1 MVHKSPGRRPRTTA
15 LAAAAILL
23 LVPLAAACG
32 DDNGDTTTEASP
44 TPTAIAPTTARPTAQ
59 PTGTTPADAPADP
72 EAARAEIE
80 RNWADFFAPDT
91 PTDER
96 VELLENGE
104 QLRPVL
110 AAFAANPQAQ
120 QTTAKVT
127 DVTFESATRAGVTY
141 DLMVGSATPLPAS
154 KGTSVLQDDVWKVSQ
169 NTLCA
174 LVKLSGDG
182 APAVPG
188 C

>member
-15 LAAAAILL
+15 LAAAAIFL
-23 LVPLAAACG
+23 LVPLATACG
-32 DDNGDTTTEASP
+32 DDNGDTTTESSP
-44 TPTAIAPTTARPTAQ
+44 TPTAIAPTTARPT
-59 PTGTTPADAPADP
+59 GTASADAPADP

-80 RNWADFFAPDT
+80 KNWADFFNPDT
-91 PTDER
+91 PADDR
-96 VELLENGE
+96 VALLENGE

-110 AAFAANPQAQ
+110 TAFAANPQAQ
-120 QTTAKVT
+120 ETTAKVT

-174 LVKLSGDG
+174 LVKLSGD
-182 APAVPG
+182 AVPDVPG